1 MRYIPKEIKGNVNI
15 SSKSPIK
22 QLSSLLIALTG
33 AILIIYILLGFS
45 VNILAPRLPET
56 VENSLSK
63 LYKPIYFNKR
73 INLNEEKKIQLLLDD
88 ITKTLK
94 YQQKYQVYLIDNDNI
109 NALALPGKIIVIF
122 SGLLNELDS
131 ENELSF
137 VLGHELGHFENKDHL
152 KALGRNVVLFTLST
166 IVFGQNNSLS
176 NFIGRSLTKAEMKF
190 SQTQET
196 KADLYAVE
204 VLNKRYKHVG
214 GSTDFLKKLLKNTHT
229 PKYFYLFATHPHP
242 ENRIKAITEEINQK
256 KYPINP
262 TIPLNKSLKDNIS
275 KIVSPTETPKNHR

>member
-33 AILIIYILLGFS
+33 ALLIIYILLGFS

-229 PKYFYLFATHPHP
+229 PKYFY
-242 ENRIKAITEEINQK
+242 
-256 KYPINP
+256 
-262 TIPLNKSLKDNIS
+262 
-275 KIVSPTETPKNHR
+275 